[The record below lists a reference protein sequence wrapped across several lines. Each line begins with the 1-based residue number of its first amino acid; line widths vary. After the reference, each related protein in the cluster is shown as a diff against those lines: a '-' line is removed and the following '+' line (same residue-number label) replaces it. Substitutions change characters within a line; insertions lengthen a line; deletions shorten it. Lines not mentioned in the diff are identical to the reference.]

1 MWTVFTS
8 MQRKLYDKIEEMKK
22 TASLIDVTGVRVDRR
37 EGKAKE
43 CSPQIPTVDSKVRS
57 LSGRETYCRYPS
69 LHKLR
74 RALSCYL

>member
-37 EGKAKE
+37 EGKAEE
-43 CSPQIPTVDSKVRS
+43 CSPQIPT
-57 LSGRETYCRYPS
+57 G
-69 LHKLR
+69 
-74 RALSCYL
+74 